1 MGAIVG
7 LPRLFQVRGSGSV
20 STTDKLL
27 TRVIII
33 QEAIAGLHVEEA
45 KFVLETVHRN
55 MELNDELRRVT
66 DGREE

>member
-1 MGAIVG
+1 MGAISH
-7 LPRLFQVRGSGSV
+7 LPRLFQAKGSGAV
-20 STTDKLL
+20 STADKLL

-33 QEAIAGLHVEEA
+33 QEAISGLHVEEA

>member
-1 MGAIVG
+1 MGAIAA
-7 LPRLFQVRGSGSV
+7 LPRLLRAKESASV
-20 STTDKLL
+20 STSDKLL
-27 TRVIII
+27 MRVIII